1 MKNAIKTTTST
12 DVMVKAPKGFVAHNA
27 PKPNSVAVAC
37 GAIAAIATRAAM
49 AEGLTPFG
57 HKANAKNGIIDM
69 TILSGKVHTIES
81 FIDALNASG
90 LKVVED
96 DRKEY
101 GNDTFRAVLAK
112 RVTEHVGW
120 CASTSNNSHG
130 GFGHR
135 LAKVGLDANRQ
146 ELAGLLNELSG
157 LLQKQYAAN
166 YAPLYN
172 ARKK

>member
-1 MKNAIKTTTST
+1 MKTAITPINPI
-12 DVMVKAPKGFVAHNA
+12 DVMVKTPKGFTALNA
-27 PKPNSVAVAC
+27 PKPNSVAIAC
-37 GAIAAIATRAAM
+37 GAIAAIARKAAV

-69 TILSGKVHTIES
+69 TILSGRVHTIES
-81 FIDALNASG
+81 FIDALDASG

-101 GNDTFRAVLAK
+101 PSDTFRAVLAK

-135 LAKVGLDANRQ
+135 LAKVGLAPSRE

-157 LLQKQYAAN
+157 LLHKQYAAN